1 MPQEV
6 IFKALDFGLIWFLMV
21 VALTVLLISMSK
33 EQRIG
38 HTYRGAFVF
47 AIAILGMCALLALGM
62 IPAKVQK
69 FNSISTSLDRS

>member
-1 MPQEV
+1 
-6 IFKALDFGLIWFLMV
+6 
-21 VALTVLLISMSK
+21 MSK

-47 AIAILGMCALLALGM
+47 AIAIFGLCALIALGM

-69 FNSISTSLDRS
+69 FKSFSTSLDRS